1 MVSLRSG
8 LRERLARLR
17 GSTVIHDLAEFRG
30 PLAAVG
36 RLESELEALDAV
48 TLTERA
54 QALRAEARSG
64 RPLEEIQVRAYALVR
79 ELARRTLGMRPFDEQ
94 VLAAFALHRG
104 AVVEMQTG
112 EGKTLAAVMPASLNA
127 LTGEGV
133 HVLTFNDYLAR
144 RDAEWMGPLYRALG
158 LSVDWVDGGRSPAE
172 RRGAYAADVTYVT
185 AKEAGFDHLRD
196 LLARDAGDLVHRP
209 FHFALLDEADS
220 LLVDEARVPLVI
232 AGSAATAASAA
243 IQMAEV
249 TSSLAPGVH
258 FDTDEYGRNVE
269 LTEAGYEHVER
280 ALGCGSLVAEEN
292 YGLLTEL
299 HCALHA
305 RALLRRDV
313 DYLVREG
320 RIEIVDEFTGRVV
333 EDRHWPD
340 GLQAA
345 LEAKE
350 GLARRADGRILGSMT
365 LQHFL
370 QAYPRRCGMTGT
382 ARGAAEELDEFYGL
396 PVVVV
401 PTHRPMIRVDADDV
415 VFTHREAKEAAVVD
429 EVRRVHATG
438 RPILVGTL
446 TVAESERLAARL
458 RAEGVECQVLNARN
472 DEMEARVVAGAGARG
487 AVTISTNMAGRGTD
501 IRLGGHDESGRAAV
515 VALGGLYVIG
525 TNRHESRRVDLQ
537 LRGRAGRQG
546 DPGTS
551 RFFVS
556 LEDDLLVRY
565 GVDALIPAARRPP
578 NQEAPVESAVV
589 RREIARAQR
598 IIEGQNLEIRRTLW
612 RYASAMEE
620 NRRRVHARRQ
630 ALLLGREEPDLWR
643 EEGAPYEAL
652 VRAVGA
658 DAVRKAE
665 VVVTLAHIDRAW
677 SDYLSFVADLREGI
691 HLVGLG
697 GQDPL
702 SRFKVQAADAFEAM
716 QDDVADS
723 VRASLAQIHA
733 GAGGIDLSHL
743 ALKGPASTWTYLVN
757 DDPFRNQLGA
767 MLTGPGKATFAV
779 GGAMFAGPL
788 LILLGLVDRYLRK
801 RPYAR

>member
-1 MVSLRSG
+1 MSPRDG

-17 GSTVIHDLAEFRG
+17 GSTVVHDLAELQE

-36 RLESELEALDAV
+36 RLEAEIQALGDGARA
-48 TLTERA
+48 ERA

-64 RPLEEIQVRAYALVR
+64 SPLDAIQAPAYALVR
-79 ELARRTLGMRPFDEQ
+79 EVARRTLGLRPFDEQ
-94 VLAAFALHRG
+94 VLAALALHRG

-112 EGKTLAAVMPASLNA
+112 EGKTLAAVMPAFLNA
-127 LTGEGV
+127 LGGRGV

-144 RDAEWMGPLYRALG
+144 RDAEWMGPIYRALG
-158 LSVDWVDGGRSPAE
+158 LSVGWVAGGLTPAE
-172 RRGAYAADVTYVT
+172 RRRAYAADVTYVT

-196 LLARDAGDLVHRP
+196 LLTRDPTDLVHRP
-209 FHFALLDEADS
+209 FHFALIDEADS

-232 AGSAATAASAA
+232 AGALERAASASA
-243 IQMAEV
+243 EMAEV
-249 TSSLAPGVH
+249 TASLVSGVH
-258 FDTDEYGRNVE
+258 FSVDEYGRNVE

-280 ALGCGSLVAEEN
+280 AMGGGSLVAEEN

-305 RALLRRDV
+305 RVLLRRDV
-313 DYLVREG
+313 DYLVRDG

-350 GLARRADGRILGSMT
+350 GLARRGDGRILGSMT

-370 QAYPRRCGMTGT
+370 RAYPRRCGMTGT
-382 ARGAAEELDEFYGL
+382 ARDAAEELDEFYGL
-396 PVVVV
+396 PVAVV

-415 VFTHREAKEAAVVD
+415 VFTHREAKEAAVVE

-438 RPILVGTL
+438 RPVLVGTL
-446 TVAESERLAARL
+446 TIAESERLAARL
-458 RAEGVECQVLNARN
+458 REWGVECQVLNARN
-472 DEMEARVVAGAGARG
+472 DEMEAHIVAGAGALG

-501 IRLGGHDESGRAAV
+501 IRLGGEDESERAAV

-525 TNRHESRRVDLQ
+525 TNRHESRRIDLQ

-551 RFFVS
+551 RLFVS

-565 GVDALIPAARRPP
+565 GVDALIPAGRRPP
-578 NQEAPVESAVV
+578 DQEAPIESATV

-612 RYASAMEE
+612 RYASVVEE
-620 NRRRVHARRQ
+620 SRQRVHARRQ
-630 ALLLGREEPDLWR
+630 ALLLGMEAPDIWAD
-643 EEGAPYEAL
+643 EGAPYEAL
-652 VRAVGA
+652 VSAAGA
-658 DAVRKAE
+658 EAVRRAE
-665 VVVTLAHIDRAW
+665 VLVTLAHIDRAW
-677 SDYLSFVADLREGI
+677 SDFLSFVADVREGI

-702 SRFKVQAADAFEAM
+702 SRFKVQAAEAFEAM

-723 VRASLAQIHA
+723 VRASLAQIQPGAA
-733 GAGGIDLSHL
+733 GLDLSHL

-767 MLTGPGKATFAV
+767 MLMGPGKTTFAV
-779 GGAMFAGPL
+779 GAAMFAGPL

-801 RPYAR
+801 RPHAR

>member
-1 MVSLRSG
+1 MSPRDG

-17 GSTVIHDLAEFRG
+17 GSTVVHDLAELQE

-36 RLESELEALDAV
+36 RLGTELQALGDGA
-48 TLTERA
+48 LTDRA
-54 QALRAEARSG
+54 QALRAQARSG
-64 RPLEEIQVRAYALVR
+64 SLLDAIQVPAYALVR
-79 ELARRTLGMRPFDEQ
+79 EVARRTLGLRPFDEQ
-94 VLAAFALHRG
+94 VLAALALQRG

-112 EGKTLAAVMPASLNA
+112 EGKTLAAVMPAFLNA
-127 LTGEGV
+127 LGGRGV

-144 RDAEWMGPLYRALG
+144 RDAEWMGPIYRALG
-158 LSVDWVDGGRSPAE
+158 VSVGWVAGGLTPAE
-172 RRGAYAADVTYVT
+172 RRRAYAADVTYVT

-196 LLARDAGDLVHRP
+196 LLARDPTDLVHRP
-209 FHFALLDEADS
+209 FHFALIDEADS
-220 LLVDEARVPLVI
+220 LLVDEARVPLVV
-232 AGSAATAASAA
+232 AGAVERAASASV
-243 IQMAEV
+243 QMADV
-249 TSSLAPGVH
+249 TASLVSGVH
-258 FDTDEYGRNVE
+258 FSIDEYGRNVE

-280 ALGCGSLVAEEN
+280 ALGGGSLVAEEN

-305 RALLRRDV
+305 RVLLRRDV
-313 DYLVREG
+313 DYLVRDG

-350 GLARRADGRILGSMT
+350 GLTRRGDGRILGSIT

-370 QAYPRRCGMTGT
+370 RGYPRRCGMTGT
-382 ARGAAEELDEFYGL
+382 ARDAAEELDEFYGL
-396 PVVVV
+396 PVAVV

-415 VFTHREAKEAAVVD
+415 VFTHREAKEAAVVE

-438 RPILVGTL
+438 RPVLVGTL
-446 TVAESERLAARL
+446 TIAESERLAARL
-458 RAEGVECQVLNARN
+458 REWGVECRVLNARN
-472 DEMEARVVAGAGARG
+472 DEMEAHIVAGAGALG

-501 IRLGGHDESGRAAV
+501 IRLGGEDESERAAV

-525 TNRHESRRVDLQ
+525 TNRHESRRIDLQ

-551 RFFVS
+551 RLFVS

-565 GVDALIPAARRPP
+565 GVDALIPAGRRPP
-578 NQEAPVESAVV
+578 DQEAPIESATV

-612 RYASAMEE
+612 RYASVVEE
-620 NRRRVHARRQ
+620 SRQRVHGRRQ
-630 ALLLGREEPDLWR
+630 ALLLGMEAPDIWAD
-643 EEGAPYEAL
+643 EGTPYEAL
-652 VRAVGA
+652 VNAAGA
-658 DAVRKAE
+658 EAVRRAE
-665 VVVTLAHIDRAW
+665 VLVTLAHIDRAW
-677 SDYLSFVADLREGI
+677 SDYLSFVADVREGI

-702 SRFKVQAADAFEAM
+702 SRFKLQAAEEFESM
-716 QDDVADS
+716 QDDVAAS
-723 VRASLAQIHA
+723 VRASLAQVRP
-733 GAGGIDLSHL
+733 GAEGLDLSHL

-767 MLTGPGKATFAV
+767 MLMGPGKTTFAM
-779 GGAMFAGPL
+779 GGAMFAAPL

-801 RPYAR
+801 RPHAR

>member
-1 MVSLRSG
+1 MSPRDG

-17 GSTVIHDLAEFRG
+17 GSTVVHDLAELQE

-36 RLESELEALDAV
+36 RLEAEIQALGDGARA
-48 TLTERA
+48 ERA

-64 RPLEEIQVRAYALVR
+64 SPLDAIQAPAYALVR
-79 ELARRTLGMRPFDEQ
+79 EVARRTLGLRPFDEQ
-94 VLAAFALHRG
+94 VLAALALQRG

-112 EGKTLAAVMPASLNA
+112 EGKTLAAVMPAFLNA
-127 LTGEGV
+127 LGGRGV

-144 RDAEWMGPLYRALG
+144 RDAEWMGPIYRALG
-158 LSVDWVDGGRSPAE
+158 LSVGWVAGGLTPAE
-172 RRGAYAADVTYVT
+172 RRRAYAADVTYVT

-196 LLARDAGDLVHRP
+196 LLTRDPTDLVHRP
-209 FHFALLDEADS
+209 FHFALIDEADS

-232 AGSAATAASAA
+232 AGALERAASASVP
-243 IQMAEV
+243 MAEV
-249 TSSLAPGVH
+249 TASLVSGVH
-258 FDTDEYGRNVE
+258 FSVDEYGRNVE

-280 ALGCGSLVAEEN
+280 AMGGVSLVAEEN

-305 RALLRRDV
+305 RVLLRRDV
-313 DYLVREG
+313 DYLVRDG

-350 GLARRADGRILGSMT
+350 GLARRGDGRILGSMT

-370 QAYPRRCGMTGT
+370 RAYPRRCGMTGT
-382 ARGAAEELDEFYGL
+382 ARDAAEELDEFYGL
-396 PVVVV
+396 PVAVV

-415 VFTHREAKEAAVVD
+415 VFTHREAKEAAVVE

-438 RPILVGTL
+438 RPVLVGTL
-446 TVAESERLAARL
+446 TIVESERLAARL
-458 RAEGVECQVLNARN
+458 REWGVECRVLNARN
-472 DEMEARVVAGAGARG
+472 DEMEAHIVAGAGALG

-501 IRLGGHDESGRAAV
+501 IRLGGEDESERAAV

-525 TNRHESRRVDLQ
+525 TNRHESRRIDLQ

-551 RFFVS
+551 RLFVS

-565 GVDALIPAARRPP
+565 GVDALIPAGRRPP
-578 NQEAPVESAVV
+578 DQEAPIESATV

-612 RYASAMEE
+612 RYASVVEE
-620 NRRRVHARRQ
+620 SRQRVHARRQ
-630 ALLLGREEPDLWR
+630 ALLLGLEAPDIWAD
-643 EEGAPYEAL
+643 EGAPHEAL
-652 VRAVGA
+652 VSAAGA
-658 DAVRKAE
+658 EAVRGAE
-665 VVVTLAHIDRAW
+665 VLVTLAHIDRAW
-677 SDYLSFVADLREGI
+677 SDFLSFVADVREGI

-702 SRFKVQAADAFEAM
+702 SRFKVQAAEAFEAM

-723 VRASLAQIHA
+723 VRASLAQIQPGAA
-733 GAGGIDLSHL
+733 GLDLSHL

-767 MLTGPGKATFAV
+767 MLMGPGKTTFAV
-779 GGAMFAGPL
+779 GAAMFAGPL

-801 RPYAR
+801 RPHAR